1 MSATALPF
9 HVQSLGLQRNPFPY
23 TPDADSYFLTPF
35 LEQQIIELE
44 HCILA
49 RKGFFLL
56 TAEIGLGKS
65 TLVRRLI
72 AHLQP
77 QNVHFAL
84 VVNTFL
90 QGPELLRAILS
101 DFDLVPTGDL
111 YDDLKSLN
119 IFLINKHELGGTCCV
134 VIDDA
139 QNLST
144 SSLEMIR
151 LLSNLETDQEKLVQI
166 LLVGQPELEDT
177 LAAHNMRQLRSRL
190 CKQVRLHPLTLVEMG
205 DYVRFRLSMAEPKD
219 KVIGLEPQAL
229 QKLWAATGGIP
240 RLIHTVL
247 DRCLYGLMLKSSKVI
262 DSELI
267 RAAVN
272 DAGLVMSHQSKSKTL
287 HSYRTVPTQVAPRIQ
302 RVALVSAVFSLFV
315 ISGLLAWPI
324 VSESRLVQSYS
335 ARGEPLIPAQTTAMT
350 GKPAQEQR
358 NVVIEASIPSTMT
371 PVVAP
376 PASGL
381 QPTAIGALSKC
392 NVTFPVQGLLST
404 GYTMY
409 KAFIPANTWDILQ
422 GKLIG
427 VVEACSDLDRTGVT
441 IAWQTSSSELF
452 FPAGKEVAR
461 YQIALSNFGSLA
473 SDQVDGLMGS
483 QTENAIAVMQ
493 RHLEI
498 KVSGRLDPL
507 TILIL
512 KNAYMN

>member
-1 MSATALPF
+1 MSATSLPF

-56 TAEIGLGKS
+56 SAEIGLGKS

-119 IFLINKHELGGTCCV
+119 IFLISKHEVGGTCCV

-190 CKQVRLHPLTLVEMG
+190 CKHVRLHPLTLVEMG
-205 DYVRFRLSMAEPKD
+205 DYVRFRLSMAEPND
-219 KVIGLEPQAL
+219 KIIGLAPQAL
-229 QKLWAATGGIP
+229 QKLWDATAGIP

-247 DRCLYGLMLKSSKVI
+247 DRCLYGLMLQSSKVI
-262 DSELI
+262 DSALI
-267 RAAVN
+267 RTAVN

-287 HSYRTVPTQVAPRIQ
+287 HFSRTVPTQVAPRIQ
-302 RVALVSAVFSLFV
+302 RVALVSAVFSLCA
-315 ISGLLAWPI
+315 ITGLLAWPI

-335 ARGEPLIPAQTTAMT
+335 ARVDTLIPAQTAPTS
-350 GKPAQEQR
+350 KPAQEQR
-358 NVVIEASIPSTMT
+358 NDVVEASIPSPVTT
-371 PVVAP
+371 VVAH
-376 PASGL
+376 SESKS
-381 QPTAIGALSKC
+381 QPTAISALSKC
-392 NVTFPVQGLLST
+392 NVNFPVQELLST
-404 GYTMY
+404 GDTMY
-409 KAFIPANTWDILQ
+409 KAFIPANTWGILQ

-441 IAWQTSSSELF
+441 IAWQTSARELF